1 MRKNVKRII
10 IWILISLVAQVS
22 VLFYA
27 ENFIFTDAASK
38 AKFKKVEEK
47 KEKIADIAIN
57 IPEDA
62 KYVSMSYNGKY
73 LSYLQDNVMTIIT
86 TMDGTKKT
94 LECEGKEPYYKWLN
108 DRNRMIIGE
117 QKGGGNIALSYY
129 DVSRDE
135 KEKYNEISTGDS
147 KAKLTDIEAST
158 LTQVTYAKITFS
170 QTRSSIYRI
179 GINNDLTRM
188 RLKTS
193 RIGDY
198 ITLNRE
204 DILLYQDS
212 INGTLYLNEGK
223 TLSVK
228 GQSGKST
235 ILGIDS
241 EDNIYIGYG
250 NDEKVKTIY
259 CGNIKE
265 NTASWKKY
273 DLEELT
279 SPKYINIS
287 KDGDVFVND
296 NLKGKI
302 INLKNNNAVTY
313 EGTFLDFYKNAAAT
327 INEGKLK
334 HVELK

>member
-1 MRKNVKRII
+1 M
-10 IWILISLVAQVS
+10 
-22 VLFYA
+22 
-27 ENFIFTDAASK
+27 
-38 AKFKKVEEK
+38 
-47 KEKIADIAIN
+47 
-57 IPEDA
+57 
-62 KYVSMSYNGKY
+62 
-73 LSYLQDNVMTIIT
+73 
-86 TMDGTKKT
+86 
-94 LECEGKEPYYKWLN
+94 
-108 DRNRMIIGE
+108 
-117 QKGGGNIALSYY
+117 
-129 DVSRDE
+129 
-135 KEKYNEISTGDS
+135 
-147 KAKLTDIEAST
+147 
-158 LTQVTYAKITFS
+158 
-170 QTRSSIYRI
+170 
-179 GINNDLTRM
+179 
-188 RLKTS
+188 
-193 RIGDY
+193 
-198 ITLNRE
+198 
-204 DILLYQDS
+204 
-212 INGTLYLNEGK
+212 
-223 TLSVK
+223 K